1 MEFPQLRRSLSASRL
16 HTRPRRTMS
25 PLKPMLFPV
34 ANTAVRHSQSGMAL
48 CPRILI
54 LTIGRSESWPKQ
66 LTAKVVCAVVER
78 DDRDAARSTLP
89 SRFSGLLYTL

>member
-1 MEFPQLRRSLSASRL
+1 
-16 HTRPRRTMS
+16 
-25 PLKPMLFPV
+25 
-34 ANTAVRHSQSGMAL
+34 MAL